1 MATQAPC
8 SRSRSRAARVAQFG
22 QLVAGGG
29 GVVVSVTSS
38 RWPFRFPMCVE
49 GSGPQIQARGR
60 VRGGQPK
67 LPPDPH
73 EPRLLQ
79 RRGLQGLR
87 CEHRLGSDHI
97 VGATSPVPAMTA
109 VDFG

>member
-22 QLVAGGG
+22 QFVAVVAGG

-38 RWPFRFPMCVE
+38 RWSFRFPMCVE

-60 VRGGQPK
+60 VRGGPTET
-67 LPPDPH
+67 PP
-73 EPRLLQ
+73 
-79 RRGLQGLR
+79 
-87 CEHRLGSDHI
+87 
-97 VGATSPVPAMTA
+97 
-109 VDFG
+109 